1 MRLSERLAVA
11 TAALSFFI
19 STLDTGVVNV
29 ALPRLTHVL
38 HVNAATAAW
47 TISSYALALSLTIL
61 PFGALADRLGVVR
74 ISAIGFVLFAL
85 FSIGCALA
93 PSIAWLIVFRALT
106 GVAAA
111 MLQATAASFVSRY
124 VEPSRRGS
132 AFGWVSAVLSLGV
145 ALGPSVGGV
154 IVSFASWRWIFL
166 AVVPFGVAGFL
177 TNWYLRH
184 AELNAKGE
192 QKAEPVTRGLVR
204 IIPFT
209 GASALGLIFIA
220 VFVGSAFEL
229 TREAH
234 LAAWQVGLVLLA
246 WPVASTIAARFAG
259 TLVQRGLGLATMLA
273 GLAACGAL
281 ACALL
286 FTPAPQV
293 ALFTL
298 LLFLFGFGTGTLQT
312 PVIALSLAAFPASA
326 QSRAGALQRFVQN
339 LAIAGGA
346 ALSGVLIDR
355 VGTWSIWVFTIG
367 VCVVAIVTILA
378 LSYATRAAT
387 KVPRRPASQTR

>member
-1 MRLSERLAVA
+1 MRFSERLAVV

-38 HVNAATAAW
+38 NVNAALATW
-47 TISSYALALSLTIL
+47 TISAYALALSLTIL
-61 PFGALADRLGVVR
+61 PFGALGDRLGVVR

-93 PSIAWLIVFRALT
+93 PDIAWLIVFRALT

-124 VEPSRRGS
+124 VGQAHRGS
-132 AFGWVSAVLSLGV
+132 AFGWVSAVLSFGV

-166 AVVPFGVAGFL
+166 AVVPFGIAGFA
-177 TNWYLRH
+177 TNWLLRH
-184 AELNAKGE
+184 ERVLSAVDIRTEKE
-192 QKAEPVTRGLVR
+192 TPRGAAR
-204 IIPFT
+204 IIPFA
-209 GASALGLIFIA
+209 GAIALGALFIA

-229 TREAH
+229 TREAR
-234 LAAWQVGLVLLA
+234 LSAWQVGLVLVA
-246 WPVASTIAARFAG
+246 WPVASTVAARYAG
-259 TLVQRGLGLATMLA
+259 TMVQRGLGVATMFA
-273 GLAACGAL
+273 GLAVCGTV

-286 FTPAPQV
+286 FTPPTQI
-293 ALFTL
+293 ALFTF

-346 ALSGVLIDR
+346 ALSGLLIDR
-355 VGTWSIWVFTIG
+355 TGTASIWIFTIG
-367 VCVVAIVTILA
+367 VCIVAIVTIAA
-378 LSYATRAAT
+378 LSFGATRAAT
-387 KVPRRPASQTR
+387 RAQQHRA